1 MIKLIKHISYGL
13 LITYQ
18 MVEITGYYAD
28 LTRSIR
34 LIHGEV
40 TEVLFAATANCLVGI
55 QDTKDG
61 KVTDSCFALSGAH
74 QYVVLMIN
82 AVCLL
87 ENWGGITGG
96 RK

>member
-1 MIKLIKHISYGL
+1 
-13 LITYQ
+13 

-34 LIHGEV
+34 LIHGQV
-40 TEVLFAATANCLVGI
+40 TKVLFAASTNVSVVI
-55 QDTKDG
+55 QHTKDG
-61 KVTDSCFALSGAH
+61 KVTDSCFTPNWAH
-74 QYVVLMIN
+74 QYGVLMIN

-87 ENWGGITGG
+87 DDWGGVTGG